1 MSDKKCPLM
10 KRKKVI
16 NGAMEDIFLP
26 CIKNDCMAWDEQ
38 DNICS
43 MFSSKRVFS
52 VEAKV
57 DTRYSL

>member
-10 KRKKVI
+10 KRQEVF
-16 NGAMEDIFLP
+16 NGALEDIFLP

-43 MFSSKRVFS
+43 MFSSKRVFN
-52 VEAKV
+52 VEEE
-57 DTRYSL
+57 

>member
-1 MSDKKCPLM
+1 MNDKRCPLM
-10 KRKKVI
+10 KRREMF
-16 NGAMEDIFLP
+16 NGSPEDIFLP

-38 DNICS
+38 GNICS

-52 VEAKV
+52 VEARC